1 MALRRG
7 FADGAS
13 NFRGACERDL
23 VHVRVLHQRL
33 ASRAIAGHD
42 VHHAW
47 RQRNFLTNSREG
59 QCGQRSEFRGF
70 QDHGIS
76 CGKGRRDFPCQHQQR
91 KVPGNDLAHDP
102 ARGVAGK
109 FLIEKLRPPRVMI
122 EMPGDERDI
131 EITGLADRL
140 AVVEALE
147 HGEQPGMFLHRARQ
161 GVEVARPGVAG
172 EARPGGQGRTR
183 GGDGGVHIRCAG
195 LDDPGERG
203 ARRRVDDV
211 EAAPVLP
218 RHPPAAHVQPERAAV
233 TGKPLQDRLIG
244 LRRRPVLHRLEDL
257 ADARGMIHV
266 GGRGGSGHRVAVR
279 RRVASGGEVL
289 ELALDVGE

>member
-1 MALRRG
+1 MLDEQLPRLAVAGDHVQDARRQAG
-7 FADGAS
+7 RVRQLGERQGGERRELGGLQDDGAA
-13 NFRGACERDL
+13 RGER
-23 VHVRVLHQRL
+23 
-33 ASRAIAGHD
+33 
-42 VHHAW
+42 
-47 RQRNFLTNSREG
+47 
-59 QCGQRSEFRGF
+59 RS
-70 QDHGIS
+70 
-76 CGKGRRDFPCQHQQR
+76 DFPRHHQQR
-91 KVPGNDLAHDP
+91 EVPGDDLADD
-102 ARGVAGK
+102 ARGTVAGE
-109 FLIEKLRPPRVMI
+109 FRLEQLRPAGVMV
-122 EMPGDERDI
+122 EVASDERNIDVA
-131 EITGLADRL
+131 GLADRL

-172 EARPGGQGRTR
+172 EARPGGQGGTR
-183 GGDGGVHIRCAG
+183 GGDGGVHVRCAG

-211 EAAPVLP
+211 EAAAVLP
-218 RHPPAAHVQPERAAV
+218 RHPPAAHVEPERAAV

-289 ELALDVGE
+289 ELALDVGEQGAGAEAQQRRAQPGVAQLFLH